1 MQDDLE
7 ACRAEQGCGLA
18 RAFHVIP
25 AFVDLQNVVVKTLRA
40 HLHFGHA
47 QVTQPFDLIGI
58 DLIGAGFDYQPDIAV
73 N

>member
-1 MQDDLE
+1 MQDDFE
-7 ACRAEQGCGLA
+7 SSRAQQGSGLA
-18 RAFHVIP
+18 RGLDIVP

-58 DLIGAGFDYQPDIAV
+58 DLIGAGLITSPTLR
-73 N
+73 